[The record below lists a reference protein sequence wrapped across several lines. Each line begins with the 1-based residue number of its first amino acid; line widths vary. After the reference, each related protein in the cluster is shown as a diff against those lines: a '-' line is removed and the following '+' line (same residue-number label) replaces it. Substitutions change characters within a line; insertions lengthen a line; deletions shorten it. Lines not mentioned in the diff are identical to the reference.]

1 MQKVQE
7 SMVPLT
13 WWPDHYFIIHLSLL
27 EWDVMLGRWQ
37 DKIVRKTQTHVNV
50 MEEYLGHIVRCE
62 INTDDKTT
70 EEDERQGKR
79 REEEERRGKKRK
91 DIILT
96 IRVQLLWCD

>member
-1 MQKVQE
+1 
-7 SMVPLT
+7 
-13 WWPDHYFIIHLSLL
+13 
-27 EWDVMLGRWQ
+27 
-37 DKIVRKTQTHVNV
+37 

-96 IRVQLLWCD
+96 IRVQLL